1 MMEKRALEFWVG
13 VFVLAGILAL
23 IMLAF
28 KVGNLTSSDVSN
40 AYTVEAK
47 FENIGGLKVKSPV
60 TMAGVRVGRVTGV
73 SFDKKTYQAVVELSI
88 DGRYQNIPD
97 DSRASILTS
106 GLLGEQYIGI
116 TPGGSEDYLKQGD
129 RILLTQS
136 ALVLENLIGQVMVK
150 LTSESGTDS
159 GSKK

>member
-47 FENIGGLKVKSPV
+47 FDNIGGLKVKSPV
-60 TMAGVRVGRVTGV
+60 TMAGVRIGRVTGV

-88 DGRYQNIPD
+88 DGRYKNIPD
-97 DSRASILTS
+97 DSSASILTS
-106 GLLGEQYIGI
+106 GLLGEQYVGI
-116 TPGGSEDYLKQGD
+116 TPGGSEDYLKKGD
-129 RILLTQS
+129 RIILTQS

-150 LTSESGTDS
+150 LTSDSGTDS

>member
-13 VFVLAGILAL
+13 VFVLAGIVAL
-23 IMLAF
+23 IVLAF

-40 AYTVEAK
+40 AYTVEAH
-47 FENIGGLKVKSPV
+47 FDNIGGLKVKSPV
-60 TMAGVRVGRVTGV
+60 TMAGVRIGRVTGV

-88 DGRYQNIPD
+88 DGRYKNIPD
-97 DSRASILTS
+97 DSSASILTS

-116 TPGGSEDYLKQGD
+116 TPGGSDDYLKQGD
-129 RILLTQS
+129 RIILTQS

-150 LTSESGTDS
+150 LTSNSGTDS

>member
-97 DSRASILTS
+97 DSSASILTS

>member
-1 MMEKRALEFWVG
+1 MLEKRALEFWVG

-40 AYTVEAK
+40 AYTVQAK

-60 TMAGVRVGRVTGV
+60 TMAGVRIGRVTGV

-97 DSRASILTS
+97 DSSASILTS

-150 LTSESGTDS
+150 LTSESGSDT

>member
-1 MMEKRALEFWVG
+1 MMENRALEFWVG

-47 FENIGGLKVKSPV
+47 FDNIGGLKVKSPV
-60 TMAGVRVGRVTGV
+60 TMAGVRIGRVTGV

-88 DGRYQNIPD
+88 DGRYKNIPD
-97 DSRASILTS
+97 DSSASILTS
-106 GLLGEQYIGI
+106 GLLGEQYVGI
-116 TPGGSEDYLKQGD
+116 TPGGSEDYLKKGD
-129 RILLTQS
+129 RIILTQS

-150 LTSESGTDS
+150 LTSDSGTDS

>member
-1 MMEKRALEFWVG
+1 
-13 VFVLAGILAL
+13 
-23 IMLAF
+23 
-28 KVGNLTSSDVSN
+28 
-40 AYTVEAK
+40 
-47 FENIGGLKVKSPV
+47 
-60 TMAGVRVGRVTGV
+60 MAGVRVGRVTGV

-97 DSRASILTS
+97 DSSASILTS